1 MNFSLGYLATG
12 RFRWVVYAT
21 IFSLVITIIFWGQ
34 GYVKDHMVE
43 RYLVYKNG
51 EKLGAVSNPE
61 VINIWLEQ
69 KQKELST
76 KNPQVILVADAGGL
90 TYSYEKAFRAKIDN
104 SSVIHRLENGLLLKA
119 TGVEIQIDGKPV
131 GTVKD
136 TDTAQGILDQI
147 KSKYTPERKV
157 LALSLN
163 ESQKAGKP
171 MVETNDFLQKVSM
184 VKVNTNP
191 ENITTPEK
199 VASMLESGNAQPV
212 TYTVQAGD
220 CVSCIAKKFNISSD
234 VIYQN
239 NSWIENDFIKIGEQ
253 LDLTVLQPMLS
264 VKTVETRTDAL
275 EIPLGVIYEKDDAMR
290 AGTSEIV
297 AEGKNGLKKVVYRVT
312 KINGRL
318 VEEVP
323 IDETLVE
330 APIDKIVKQGTKV
343 VKGNGTG
350 SFAWP
355 IYGAKL
361 TSEFGKR
368 WGKLHA
374 GTDTVSSNRTIMS
387 ADHGKVI
394 FAGEKSGYGNCIMID
409 HQNGYTTLYAHLSKI
424 EVTDGQLIEKGEKI
438 GVMGSTGDSTGVHLH
453 FEIQKDGQQ
462 ENPLKYLSK

>member
-1 MNFSLGYLATG
+1 VGLEADVNFS
-12 RFRWVVYAT
+12 RWVVYAT
-21 IFSLVITIIFWGQ
+21 VLSLVISIIFWGQ
-34 GYVKDHMVE
+34 GYVKDQMVE

-51 EKLGAVSNPE
+51 EKLGAVSSPE
-61 VINIWLEQ
+61 VINNWLEQ
-69 KQKELST
+69 KQKDLVM
-76 KNPQVILVADAGGL
+76 KNPQVIWDADVGGL
-90 TYSYEKAFRAKIDN
+90 TFSYDKAFRAKIDN
-104 SSVIHRLENGLLLKA
+104 SSVINRLESGLLLQA

-136 TDTAQGILDQI
+136 MDTAQGILDQI
-147 KSKYTPERKV
+147 KNKYVPESKVRV
-157 LALSLN
+157 LSAN
-163 ESQKAGKP
+163 GTQQDTGKP
-171 MVETNDFLQKVSM
+171 MVETSGFLQKVSTT
-184 VKVNTNP
+184 KVNTNP
-191 ENITTPEK
+191 ENITEPEK
-199 VASMLESGNAQPV
+199 MVIMLESGNVQPV

-220 CVSCIAKKFNISSD
+220 CVSCIAKNFNISSD

-239 NSWIENDFIKIGEQ
+239 NTWIENDFIKIGDI

-264 VKTVETRTDAL
+264 VKSVETRTDSL
-275 EIPLGVIYEKDDAMR
+275 EMPLGVIYEKDDAMK

-318 VEEVP
+318 VEEIP

-330 APIDKIVKQGTKV
+330 APIDKVVKQGTKV
-343 VKGNGTG
+343 VRGIGTG
-350 SFAWP
+350 TFVWP

-409 HQNGYTTLYAHLSKI
+409 HQNGYTTLYAHLSKL
-424 EVTDGQLIEKGEKI
+424 EVTEGQLVEKGEKI